1 MDECKHKYYG
11 RDGRGNVTY
20 GPICR
25 SQPVVEDCPGEE
37 HCVGFQSDRAD
48 RAEAELAARGEERV
62 VEVAQAPES
71 RKGWLILVY
80 PAGSPCTVTAPPMMP
95 GHARAI
101 FGSEEPAIYAI
112 RRISDAKPVA
122 EAELAAGEER
132 VVEVEVSD
140 AYHGIEVR
148 WPKRGAGFHSSY
160 GSERAGRYEVRITRL
175 PADPKPDPVH
185 EATKGAVGAE
195 LAAERVVVL
204 GPRDRLYHETADGEH
219 TYIYATGPEKVAIRR
234 LPDPKP
240 DPVAVRP
247 WLIRPNAAQPYLV
260 CGYCQWRAE
269 VGAVACGECGKPFL
283 EPEELPSPVAGGA
296 E

>member
-101 FGSEEPAIYAI
+101 FGSEEPAMYAI

-175 PADPKPDPVH
+175 PADPKPDPV
-185 EATKGAVGAE
+185 
-195 LAAERVVVL
+195 
-204 GPRDRLYHETADGEH
+204 
-219 TYIYATGPEKVAIRR
+219 
-234 LPDPKP
+234 
-240 DPVAVRP
+240 AVRP

-283 EPEELPSPVAGGA
+283 EPEELPEPVVEGSA
-296 E
+296 